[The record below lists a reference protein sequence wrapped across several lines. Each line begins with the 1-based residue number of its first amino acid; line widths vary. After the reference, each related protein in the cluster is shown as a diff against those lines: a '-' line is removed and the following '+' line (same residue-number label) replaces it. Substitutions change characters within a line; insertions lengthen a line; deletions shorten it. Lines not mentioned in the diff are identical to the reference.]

1 MFTVTIL
8 IPLLVCIAGILI
20 YVLSANPTV
29 KEVGR
34 AMMWTGMLVT
44 LLRAQGTVRF

>member
-1 MFTVTIL
+1 MTITIL

-20 YVLSANPTV
+20 YALSANPNL

-34 AMMWTGMLVT
+34 AMMWTGLLVT
-44 LLRAQGTVRF
+44 LLHAPGTVRF